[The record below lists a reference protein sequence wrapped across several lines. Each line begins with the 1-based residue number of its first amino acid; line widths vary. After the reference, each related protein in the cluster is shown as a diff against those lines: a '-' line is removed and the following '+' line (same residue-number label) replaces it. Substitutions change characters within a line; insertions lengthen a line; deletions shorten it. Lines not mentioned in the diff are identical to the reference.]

1 MLVIGEPKVVVYQAR
16 NLLNGH
22 RYIGVTKQ
30 GLHRRTYGHLKDART
45 GKGNRFH
52 NAIRKYGEEHFIF
65 GIIHDFRDDYDLAR
79 VYEHEF
85 ICKEKPEYNLTWG
98 GEGGSLHQSTKDKLR
113 AINLGRKASAE
124 TRAKMAASQ
133 TGRPPTKGRTGQPRS
148 AEEREKIRQSLK
160 AVTWVDTPAR
170 IASRART
177 GASAASEA
185 RKIPVKC
192 LDDGN
197 VFESVRAAAK
207 FYGLDSVQLSAAVRK
222 QRVVFKGKRFVCLPK
237 TS

>member
-1 MLVIGEPKVVVYQAR
+1 MFVYGQPKVVVYQAR

-52 NAIRKYGEEHFIF
+52 NAIRKYGEEHFVF
-65 GIIHDFRDDYDLAR
+65 GVVHDFGDDYDLAR
-79 VYEHEF
+79 VYEHEL
-85 ICKEKPEYNLTWG
+85 ICKERPEYNLTWG
-98 GEGGSLHQSTKDKLR
+98 GEGGSMHQSTKDKLR

-133 TGRPPTKGRTGQPRS
+133 TGRPPTKGRTGQPVPQ
-148 AEEREKIRQSLK
+148 ETREKIRRSLK
-160 AVTWVDTPAR
+160 AAQWVDTPAR

-197 VFESVRAAAK
+197 VFDCVKYAAN
-207 FYGLDSVQLSAAVRK
+207 FYGMDQMKLGAAIRAEK
-222 QRVVFKGKRFVCLPK
+222 PYRGRRFERLPK
-237 TS
+237 SS